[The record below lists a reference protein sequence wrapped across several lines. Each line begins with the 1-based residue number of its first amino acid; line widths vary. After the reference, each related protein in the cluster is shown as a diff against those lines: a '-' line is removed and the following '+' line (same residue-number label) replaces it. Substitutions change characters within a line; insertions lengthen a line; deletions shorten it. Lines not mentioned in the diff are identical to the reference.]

1 MDAVKI
7 DAIERYRAV
16 NDAAATPEFRLPAHA
31 FRMPFERSRELSVSK
46 PESKTRNP
54 EKGYVALLG
63 WSLNAI
69 EAVDRFDRRYLVV
82 APDWAEDYCKEHGIP
97 YVPWNFERLNDRSM
111 EIAETL
117 KAKGVDVA
125 IPLFEETVE
134 WAGAINSVLLDNPR
148 LFGQS
153 LLLRDK
159 ALMKRRAQLGG
170 IRVGIFEEAHE
181 RDDVIRFLKRVNQ
194 TLLKLDGDPND
205 PIHLK
210 AFDKAGSLGHRVI
223 RTPDEVDTIP
233 DEEFPVLMESHL
245 DGWEFAVEAWIHNG
259 KIRFLNISEYVT
271 LGYSVFV
278 PATPELEKYRPEIT
292 RQIEKLIKTFDIEFG
307 FVHPEY
313 FVTSDGEMYFGEVAY
328 RPPGFKVF
336 ELLERAYGFNAYQG
350 LVLAFDPKTTEE
362 EIEDFFPKEV
372 VDAKGHAGC
381 FGVYP
386 RRRVVSQ
393 LCMPEETE
401 DHIYFESH
409 ELTAP
414 LEETVTKRTAFGT
427 HWGLLHFFGDDP
439 YEMRD
444 LLKKQEELDFYV

>member
-1 MDAVKI
+1 MKKDP
-7 DAIERYRAV
+7 
-16 NDAAATPEFRLPAHA
+16 N
-31 FRMPFERSRELSVSK
+31 
-46 PESKTRNP
+46 
-54 EKGYVALLG
+54 KGYIALLG
-63 WSLNAI
+63 WSLNAV
-69 EAVDRFDRRYLVV
+69 EAAENFDRRYVVV
-82 APDWAEDYCKEHGIP
+82 APDWAEEYCEKHDIP

-117 KAKGVDVA
+117 KEMGVNVA

-148 LFGQS
+148 LYGQS

-170 IRVGIFEEAHE
+170 IRVGIFEEAHDKE
-181 RDDVIRFLKRVNQ
+181 DVIRFLKRVNQ

-210 AFDKAGSLGHRVI
+210 AFDKAGCLGHRVI

-233 DEEFPVLMESHL
+233 EEEFPVLMESHL
-245 DGWEFAVEAWIHNG
+245 DGWEFAVEAWIHDG
-259 KIRFLNISEYVT
+259 KIAFLNISEYVT

-278 PATPELEKYRPEIT
+278 PASPELEKYRPQIT
-292 RQIEKLIKTFDIEFG
+292 AQIEKLIKAFDIEFG
-307 FVHPEY
+307 LIHPEY
-313 FVTSDGEMYFGEVAY
+313 FVTNDGEMYFGEVAY

-336 ELLERAYGFNAYQG
+336 ELLERVYGFNAYQASM
-350 LVLAFDPKTTEE
+350 LVFDPKSTPEE
-362 EIEDFFPKEV
+362 VAEFFPKEV
-372 VDAKGHAGC
+372 VDADGYAGC

-386 RRRVVSQ
+386 RRRVVSK
-393 LCMPEETE
+393 LEIPEEVE
-401 DHIYFESH
+401 DDPYFESH

-427 HWGLLHFFGDDP
+427 HWGLVYFKGD
-439 YEMRD
+439 EAARMKE
-444 LLKKQEELDFYV
+444 LLKHMEELDFYV